1 MLKNAARD
9 GKELPEIVS
18 TCGVKIDRRCSIMY
32 CFE

>member
-18 TCGVKIDRRCSIMY
+18 TCGVKIDRQL
-32 CFE
+32 FNNVLF